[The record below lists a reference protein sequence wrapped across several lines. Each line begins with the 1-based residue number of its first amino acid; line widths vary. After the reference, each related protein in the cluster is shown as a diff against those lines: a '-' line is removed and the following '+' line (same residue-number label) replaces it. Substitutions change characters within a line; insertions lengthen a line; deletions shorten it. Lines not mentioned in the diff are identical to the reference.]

1 MTKRPTLLIAFLESV
16 MSAISDES
24 TKEATP
30 KWFPPLENVVVQP
43 VPVTPPLTHP
53 SRHSNH
59 GAKAP
64 YIDR

>member
-1 MTKRPTLLIAFLESV
+1 MLIIAFIESV

-24 TKEATP
+24 TKQTTP
-30 KWFPPLENVVVQP
+30 KWFPPPEKVVVQP
-43 VPVTPPLTHP
+43 VPFSPPKHP

>member
-1 MTKRPTLLIAFLESV
+1 